1 MEKKV
6 KVIGGVDEI
15 VFGTQY
21 RNQFRVYDRKKTMPC
36 IPTMC
41 VGLVVKKWLKRKKL
55 WVSEKVE
62 KKKKLIQLG
71 DIEVGGEREEE
82 CFQINPLPHQ

>member
-21 RNQFRVYDRKKTMPC
+21 RNQFRVYDKKKTMPC
-36 IPTMC
+36 IPTIC

-55 WVSEKVE
+55 
-62 KKKKLIQLG
+62 
-71 DIEVGGEREEE
+71 
-82 CFQINPLPHQ
+82 